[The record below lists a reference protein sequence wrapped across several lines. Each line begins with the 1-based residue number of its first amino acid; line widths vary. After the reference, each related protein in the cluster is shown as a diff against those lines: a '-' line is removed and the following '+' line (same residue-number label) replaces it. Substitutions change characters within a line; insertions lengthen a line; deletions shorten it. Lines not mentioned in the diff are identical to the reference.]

1 MRLDGSP
8 PRSAVGV
15 VGEWWTAQCFPGDR
29 PGGQNEPNTLEAHP
43 RPRVH
48 CLSRILP
55 QVMVHPVYH
64 A

>member
-1 MRLDGSP
+1 MGPP

-15 VGEWWTAQCFPGDR
+15 VGEWRTAQRLPRDR
-29 PGGQNEPNTLEAHP
+29 PRGQNELDTLEAHP

-48 CLSRILP
+48 CPSRTLP
-55 QVMVHPVYH
+55 QVMVHPVCH

>member
-1 MRLDGSP
+1 MGPP

-15 VGEWWTAQCFPGDR
+15 VSEWMTAQLHPRDR
-29 PGGQNEPNTLEAHP
+29 PGGQSELDTLEAHP

-48 CLSRILP
+48 CPSRTLP
-55 QVMVHPVYH
+55 QVAVHLVCH